1 MKPLNEVC
9 IKLGKFL
16 RKHSSLILTIGASAG
31 VIGTA
36 IVSTRQGS
44 ILEQKRTEAEAKHED
59 IKASEVVKT
68 VSPTIF
74 VTTATLACIIGLYVT
89 DQKKQAGLAAAVG
102 VVSERFARFKKK
114 VEEKDEELAKSID
127 KEIMQE
133 EYMRANKPNK
143 KKELLKT
150 IDGKEIFVT
159 EIHEGEP
166 MLCYDPVSEKYFY
179 SSKEDL
185 MQERY
190 EINRHLLLQDT
201 LSANEYLAFLGL
213 PEVEWGWNIGW
224 STYAES
230 DYGYKWID
238 IGIEEYELSDDLTIL
253 KLHVPF
259 MPHDMD
265 PDYDWLNCDYYNVR

>member
-1 MKPLNEVC
+1 MKPLNEAC
-9 IKLGKFL
+9 IKLGKFI

-44 ILEQKRTEAEAKHED
+44 ILEQRKMEAEAKKED
-59 IKASEVVKT
+59 IKASTIIKT

-74 VTTATLACIIGLYVT
+74 VVSATLTCVIGLYVT

-114 VEEKDEELAKSID
+114 VEDKDKELADSVE
-127 KEIMQE
+127 KEIMEE
-133 EYMRANKPNK
+133 EYAKVNKERK

-150 IDGKEIFVT
+150 IEGKDILVT
-159 EIHEGEP
+159 EIHEGEAI
-166 MLCYDPVSEKYFY
+166 LCYDPVSEKYFY

-185 MQERY
+185 AQERY
-190 EINRHLLLQDT
+190 EINRHFLLQDT
-201 LSANEYLAFLGL
+201 LSVNEYLAFLGL
-213 PEVEWGWNIGW
+213 PEVEWGWSIGW

-238 IGIEEYELSDDLTIL
+238 IGIEEFELTDGTPIV

-259 MPHDMD
+259 FPHELE

>member
-59 IKASEVVKT
+59 IKASEVIKT
-68 VSPTIF
+68 VTPTIF
-74 VTTATLACIIGLYVT
+74 VTAATLACIIGLYVT

-150 IDGKEIFVT
+150 IDGKEILMT
-159 EIHEGEP
+159 EINEGEP
-166 MLCYDPVSEKYFY
+166 VLCYDPVSEKYFY

-190 EINRHLLLQDT
+190 EINRHFLLQNT
-201 LSANEYLAFLGL
+201 LSVNEYLVFLGL
-213 PEVEWGWNIGW
+213 PEVEWGWSLGW
-224 STYAES
+224 STYSES

-238 IGIEEYELSDDLTIL
+238 IGIEEYELTDGTPII

-259 MPHDMD
+259 FPHELD

>member
-59 IKASEVVKT
+59 IKASEVIKT
-68 VSPTIF
+68 VTPTIF
-74 VTTATLACIIGLYVT
+74 VTAATLACIIGLYVT

-114 VEEKDEELAKSID
+114 VEEKDKELVDSID
-127 KEIMQE
+127 REIMEE
-133 EYMRANKPNK
+133 EYAKVNKERK

-150 IDGKEIFVT
+150 IDGKEILMT
-159 EIHEGEP
+159 EINEGEP
-166 MLCYDPVSEKYFY
+166 VLCYDPVSEKYFY

-190 EINRHLLLQDT
+190 EINRHFLLQDS
-201 LSANEYLAFLGL
+201 LSANEYLEFLGL
-213 PEVEWGWNIGW
+213 PEVDWGWSLGW

-230 DYGYKWID
+230 DYGYRWID
-238 IGIEEYELSDDLTIL
+238 IGIEEYELTDGTPII

-259 MPHDMD
+259 FPHDLD

>member
-59 IKASEVVKT
+59 IKASEVIKT
-68 VSPTIF
+68 VTPTIF
-74 VTTATLACIIGLYVT
+74 VVTATLACTIGLYAT

-114 VEEKDEELAKSID
+114 VEEKDKELADSID
-127 KEIMQE
+127 KEIMEE
-133 EYMRANKPNK
+133 EYARAVKPNK

-159 EIHEGEP
+159 EINEGEP
-166 MLCYDPVSEKYFY
+166 ILCYDSVSEKYFY

-190 EINRHLLLQDT
+190 EINRHFLLQNT
-201 LSANEYLAFLGL
+201 LSVNEYLAFLGL
-213 PEVEWGWNIGW
+213 PEVEWGWSLGW

-230 DYGYKWID
+230 DYGYRWID
-238 IGIEEYELSDDLTIL
+238 IGIEEYELTDGTPII

-259 MPHDMD
+259 FPHDLD

>member
-1 MKPLNEVC
+1 MKTWNETC
-9 IKLGKFL
+9 LAIGKFI

-44 ILEQKRTEAEAKHED
+44 ILEQKRTEAEAKKENVR
-59 IKASEVVKT
+59 KAYVVKT
-68 VSPTIF
+68 VAPTIF
-74 VTTATLACIIGLYVT
+74 VVSATLACIIGLYVT

-102 VVSERFARFKKK
+102 VVSERFARFKHK
-114 VEEKDEELAKSID
+114 VEEKDKELADEIEKD
-127 KEIMQE
+127 IMQE

-150 IDGKEIFVT
+150 IDGKEILVT
-159 EIHEGEP
+159 EIMQGEP

-185 MQERY
+185 MEERY
-190 EINRHLLLQDT
+190 EINRHFLLQDT
-201 LSANEYLAFLGL
+201 LSVNEYLAFLGL

-224 STYAES
+224 SIYAES

-238 IGIEEYELSDDLTIL
+238 IGIEEYELADGLTIL
-253 KLHVPF
+253 KLSVPF